1 MNQILRITDKYHIK
15 DRGTVYII
23 KDISGCHL
31 KTGDLL
37 SDLRG
42 NGFRIEGIEMLRR
55 SPEFDFKVNENVG
68 ILLEELSGVGVQGNT
83 GD

>member
-1 MNQILRITDKYHIK
+1 MNQILIITDKYHIK

-37 SDLRG
+37 FDLRG
-42 NGFRIEGIEMLRR
+42 NRFRIE
-55 SPEFDFKVNENVG
+55 FFK
-68 ILLEELSGVGVQGNT
+68 GVI
-83 GD
+83 